1 MCEITMSPEEEES
14 QPKCKLG
21 VRHIQFVLLFLTLI
35 MNYGQRTSISVAII
49 AMTEKTP
56 PGPDIHTYPQWK
68 DTDTILS
75 SFFWGYIVTQVG
87 AGQLG
92 ERFGPKWFL
101 VGTMVLGSIVMCLT
115 TVMAQAWGSAGVIT
129 CQIIQGLNQGF
140 LCPCVH
146 ILISQWAPL
155 NERTRF
161 SIIVYSGQ
169 SLGIVIS
176 MLSTGAISGSKL
188 GWPYVFY
195 FYGAGGIVWAIIFGM
210 FAANSPADHKSISA
224 EERRYIE
231 STNSVIQTKTKIPTP
246 WLSIATSLPFWA
258 ALAASCAENW
268 GSYTLITE
276 IPSFMDS
283 VMNYDIN
290 SNSQLSALPYMVTF
304 FVNFVSSPISDKLIS
319 SKTLSI
325 GTTRKIFNSLGTLV
339 PGCALFALGFI
350 DSTQKGVAVG
360 LLVVS
365 VAMSA
370 CADAGGFVNTIDL
383 APNHVGT
390 LLGITNG
397 TGQIFS
403 ILAPLTVGF
412 LGSDKTDLMLWRK
425 VFWIAAGIY
434 VFCGL
439 FFNIFASGEVQKWN
453 DVKSTDKCESE
464 SEEKSNENL
473 KFLGE

>member
-1 MCEITMSPEEEES
+1 
-14 QPKCKLG
+14 
-21 VRHIQFVLLFLTLI
+21 

-56 PGPDIHTYPQWK
+56 PGPDIPVSTQPPKHPSMFEFLQTYPQWK

-161 SIIVYSGQ
+161 STIVYSGQ

-195 FYGAGGIVWAIIFGM
+195 FYGAGGIVWAIVFGM

-290 SNSQLSALPYMVTF
+290 SVRLLVLFDFIYWF
-304 FVNFVSSPISDKLIS
+304 FVF
-319 SKTLSI
+319 
-325 GTTRKIFNSLGTLV
+325 
-339 PGCALFALGFI
+339 
-350 DSTQKGVAVG
+350 
-360 LLVVS
+360 
-365 VAMSA
+365 
-370 CADAGGFVNTIDL
+370 
-383 APNHVGT
+383 
-390 LLGITNG
+390 
-397 TGQIFS
+397 
-403 ILAPLTVGF
+403 
-412 LGSDKTDLMLWRK
+412 
-425 VFWIAAGIY
+425 
-434 VFCGL
+434 
-439 FFNIFASGEVQKWN
+439 
-453 DVKSTDKCESE
+453 
-464 SEEKSNENL
+464 
-473 KFLGE
+473 